1 MKKAFTLVELIVVIG
16 IIAILSVVLLG
27 TFSRSTESARA
38 VKCLSNLRTLAQAA
52 RGDLSAT
59 CGETPEI
66 STSGGAKTVY
76 LEVKGWIS
84 GDTRGYYETWFKD
97 LGRYGSTSDHKDIP
111 PISLYETD
119 HEKYEY
125 ALTNGWMYARVD
137 RRSEVFVCPTHV
149 DRMKGRKPHW
159 SYVMRS
165 GDRENSGQ
173 PPERTLVF
181 AEVPFPEKGG
191 AKNGANESE
200 ELTDAILPYPSEKE
214 HIQGN
219 HKVGNHTMAHVA
231 FVDGHVEKLRVDGL
245 SEANLKELTNW
256 LCEGKAVGRNGDKY
270 EELDKNEGQD

>member
-1 MKKAFTLVELIVVIG
+1 MKRGFTLVELIVVIG
-16 IIAILSVVLLG
+16 IIAILSAVLLG
-27 TFSRSTESARA
+27 TFSSSTESARA

-52 RGDLSAT
+52 RGGGSAT

-66 STSGGAKTVY
+66 STSGGAKAVY

-84 GDTRGYYETWFKD
+84 GDTRGFYETWFED
-97 LGRYGSTSDHKDIP
+97 LQRHGSTSEHKEIP
-111 PISLYETD
+111 SISLYETD
-119 HEKYEY
+119 REKYEY

-137 RRSEVFVCPTHV
+137 RRSEVFVCPTHAE
-149 DRMKGRKPHW
+149 RMKGQHPHW

-165 GDRENSGQ
+165 GGGGLA
-173 PPERTLVF
+173 ERTLIF
-181 AEVPFPEKGG
+181 AEVPFL
-191 AKNGANESE
+191 KNGADNSDANKSE
-200 ELTDAILPYPSEKE
+200 ELTDAVLPYPSEKE

-219 HKVGNHTMAHVA
+219 HKVGSHTMAHVA

-245 SEANLKELTNW
+245 SEENLKELTNW